1 MITKLYIEV
10 FEIGVVNIYKHSNHR
25 PCSVIHLQLHPV
37 ALRGEVHPFM
47 ISIVIVHTMTPF
59 SAVIAS
65 NLTFIP
71 HSLTNVETLDSK
83 ISRSDLSLYEKKRN
97 NPAISNLNDP
107 EHFNSLSEE
116 PMLMR
121 KRLGRLVVSDGV
133 GSIVDPIVHLL
144 CLVE

>member
-1 MITKLYIEV
+1 ML
-10 FEIGVVNIYKHSNHR
+10 KHL
-25 PCSVIHLQLHPV
+25 ILKFL
-37 ALRGEVHPFM
+37 G
-47 ISIVIVHTMTPF
+47 
-59 SAVIAS
+59 
-65 NLTFIP
+65 
-71 HSLTNVETLDSK
+71 
-83 ISRSDLSLYEKKRN
+83 LYEKKRN

>member
-1 MITKLYIEV
+1 M
-10 FEIGVVNIYKHSNHR
+10 VNIYKHSNHR

-71 HSLTNVETLDSK
+71 HSLTNVDTLDSK

-107 EHFNSLSEE
+107 EHFNYLSEE
-116 PMLMR
+116 PMLML